1 MKKSIFIGMFLGLLP
16 VMAIAQEV
24 KTDTIRTGLQAEFI
38 EAIGDSTDLVVA
50 GDGTSNWF
58 LSFSGGINSLAAE
71 ANRVYDNFMAR
82 SRFVGRISVG
92 KWFTPVWGFKVQ
104 MGAGRLSGHSKL
116 SAFQYSNI
124 YGEGADRTEIPADLK
139 YNISEKYGEYWL
151 HRKFAYMDWSVS
163 VITDAVRWFT
173 NDMKP
178 VRLILSAGPGFA
190 HAFGAQGM
198 GANNSFA
205 FKAGIQLNVN
215 LNKHWDVFG
224 EFQGTIVDETF
235 DGQIGGITHKR
246 NRSVEGYGGLSVGLS
261 YKFGG
266 RKFKRYAKVNPV
278 TYEQIRY
285 RTAPKQE
292 TRPVVKDTTV
302 TAFAVRFFI
311 DQSNIEE
318 DQKLNIERVARYLLR
333 YPEARLEL
341 TGFADK
347 ETAYPEYNMKLSER
361 RVKAVYDYLVDKCG
375 IAPSRLTI
383 NAKGDTERVYNEDY
397 RWNRVVIMR
406 IVNDENEK

>member
-1 MKKSIFIGMFLGLLP
+1 ML
-16 VMAIAQEV
+16 
-24 KTDTIRTGLQAEFI
+24 
-38 EAIGDSTDLVVA
+38 
-50 GDGTSNWF
+50 
-58 LSFSGGINSLAAE
+58 
-71 ANRVYDNFMAR
+71 
-82 SRFVGRISVG
+82 
-92 KWFTPVWGFKVQ
+92 
-104 MGAGRLSGHSKL
+104 
-116 SAFQYSNI
+116 
-124 YGEGADRTEIPADLK
+124 
-139 YNISEKYGEYWL
+139 
-151 HRKFAYMDWSVS
+151 
-163 VITDAVRWFT
+163 
-173 NDMKP
+173 
-178 VRLILSAGPGFA
+178 
-190 HAFGAQGM
+190 
-198 GANNSFA
+198 
-205 FKAGIQLNVN
+205 
-215 LNKHWDVFG
+215 
-224 EFQGTIVDETF
+224 
-235 DGQIGGITHKR
+235 
-246 NRSVEGYGGLSVGLS
+246 
-261 YKFGG
+261 
-266 RKFKRYAKVNPV
+266 
-278 TYEQIRY
+278 
-285 RTAPKQE
+285 PKQE